1 MQISPEQ
8 LDAHLGKSLAPLYA
22 VTGTEELRALE
33 SADAIRA
40 HAKAAGFTDRKVYSA
55 GAHFDWGQI
64 KADLA
69 GMSLFGDKPL
79 IDLRIPSGKPGTE
92 GSAALTGKPGKEG
105 GAALD
110 GIAALAKAN
119 AGGALLLVTFPG
131 DYQTMKTAWV
141 KALDAAGVLI
151 ESKPMDASALPAWIG
166 ERLARQKQ
174 SAAPETLRFIAAKVE
189 GNLIAA
195 HQEIMK
201 LALMHPAGK
210 LAHEAV
216 EEAVLNVARYDVF
229 KLSDAWLSGDLP
241 RFRRMLEGL
250 RGEGEAPP
258 LILWAM
264 ADDIRALAKLRRGE
278 KVWKGP
284 RSSLYER
291 KAKNVSNAQLGAA
304 LKHAAGIDALIK
316 GLRPRALS
324 SDVWEEFYRLG
335 ESFA

>member
-1 MQISPEQ
+1 MQLSPEQ
-8 LDAHLGKSLAPLYA
+8 LDAHLARSLAPLYA

-40 HAKAAGFTDRKVYSA
+40 RAKAAGFTDRKVYLA

-79 IDLRIPSGKPGTE
+79 IDLRIPN
-92 GSAALTGKPGKEG
+92 GKPGKDG
-105 GAALD
+105 GAALYE
-110 GIAALAKAN
+110 IAALAKAN
-119 AGGALLLVTFPG
+119 ADGALLLVTFPG

-141 KALDAAGVLI
+141 KALDTAGVLI
-151 ESKPMDASALPAWIG
+151 ESKPIEAAALPAWIG

-201 LALMHPAGK
+201 LALMHPPGK
-210 LAHEAV
+210 LALEAV

-250 RGEGEAPP
+250 KGEGEAPP

-264 ADDIRALAKLRRGE
+264 TDDIRALAKLRRGE

-291 KAKNVSNAQLGAA
+291 KAKNVNNAQIGAA
-304 LKHAAGIDALIK
+304 IKHAAGIDALIK

>member
-1 MQISPEQ
+1 MQLSPEQ
-8 LDAHLGKSLAPLYA
+8 LEAHLTKGLAPLYA

-33 SADAIRA
+33 AADAIRA
-40 HAKAAGFTDRKVYSA
+40 CAKAAGFTDRKVYSA
-55 GAHFDWGQI
+55 GAYFDWGQI
-64 KADLA
+64 RADLS

-79 IDLRIPSGKPGTE
+79 IDLRIP
-92 GSAALTGKPGKEG
+92 TGKPGKDG

-110 GIAALAKAN
+110 AIAATAKAN
-119 AGGALLLVTFPG
+119 AGGALLLITFPG
-131 DYQTMKTAWV
+131 DYQTLKTAWV
-141 KALDAAGVLI
+141 KALDAAGVLV
-151 ESKPMDASALPAWIG
+151 ESKPIDAAALPAWIG

-201 LALMHPAGK
+201 LGLLHPPGK
-210 LAHEAV
+210 LGYEAV

-229 KLSDAWLSGDLP
+229 KLSEAWLTGDLP
-241 RFRRMLEGL
+241 HFRRMLDGL

-264 ADDIRALAKLRRGE
+264 AEDIRALAKIRRGE

-304 LKHAAGIDALIK
+304 LKHAAGIDRLVK

-324 SDVWEEFYRLG
+324 GDVWEEFYRLG
-335 ESFA
+335 ERFA

>member
-8 LDAHLGKSLAPLYA
+8 LDAHLAKSLAPLYA

-40 HAKAAGFTDRKVYSA
+40 RAKAAGFTGRKVYSA

-79 IDLRIPSGKPGTE
+79 IDLRIPN
-92 GSAALTGKPGKEG
+92 GKPGKDG

-110 GIAALAKAN
+110 AIASAAKAN
-119 AGGALLLVTFPG
+119 GDGALLLVTFPG

-151 ESKPMDASALPAWIG
+151 ESKPIDTPALPAWIG

-174 SAAPETLRFIAAKVE
+174 SASPETLRFIAAKVE

-201 LALMHPAGK
+201 LALMHPPGK
-210 LAHEAV
+210 LAQEAV

-264 ADDIRALAKLRRGE
+264 TDDIRALAKLRRGE

-291 KAKNVSNAQLGAA
+291 KAKNVSNAQVGAA

-335 ESFA
+335 EAFA